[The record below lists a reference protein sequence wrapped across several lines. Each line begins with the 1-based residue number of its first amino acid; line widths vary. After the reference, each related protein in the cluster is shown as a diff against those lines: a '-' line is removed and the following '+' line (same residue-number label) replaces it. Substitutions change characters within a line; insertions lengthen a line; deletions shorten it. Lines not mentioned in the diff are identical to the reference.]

1 MIIILEGPD
10 GGGKTTLARQIQEK
24 FQNVE
29 YHHEGPPPKDI
40 HIVEHLGAV
49 LDRYRGKNVVIDRF
63 ALGERVYGP
72 VVRGFDQLGDE
83 GWKLI
88 KRLINATGAMEV
100 LCMPSYEVCHKAWSS
115 GREEMFKKEEQFKLF
130 YTRYEQLK
138 ANQYIYDYT
147 NLLNLGHLMSVL
159 NTLQQI
165 DRIIGLPAGMVGSPV
180 ADYLFVGER
189 GSKPTA
195 LHDLP
200 FFSTT
205 DSSRYFNDALRDADF
220 REDQIAFINA
230 YKHDGTENTIPR
242 NFKTVIA
249 LGGPASAVCTAQQV
263 PHRLLYH
270 PQFWKRFHS
279 SRREE
284 YVRLLRGMRADH

>member
-1 MIIILEGPD
+1 MIIILEGVD
-10 GGGKTTLARQIQEK
+10 GSGKTTLARQIQAK

-29 YHHEGPPPKDI
+29 YHHEGVPPKDV
-40 HIVEHLGAV
+40 HILEHLGAV

-88 KRLINATGAMEV
+88 KRLISATGAMEV
-100 LCMPSYEVCHKAWSS
+100 LCLPSYEVCHRSWSS

-130 YTRYEQLK
+130 YSRYVALK

-147 NLLNLGHLMSVL
+147 DPLQLEHLLGVC

-165 DRIIGLPAGMVGSPV
+165 DKMIGLPAGMVGSPV

-189 GSKPTA
+189 GANPKA

-200 FFSTT
+200 FFATVN
-205 DSSRYFNDALRDADF
+205 SSRFLNDAIRDADY

-230 YKHDGTENTIPR
+230 YKRDNTPNVIPR

-249 LGGPASAVCTAQQV
+249 LGGEASAVCTAQDV
-263 PHRLLYH
+263 PHKLLYH

-279 SRREE
+279 SRRDE
-284 YVRLLRGMRADH
+284 YVRLLRGFRADH